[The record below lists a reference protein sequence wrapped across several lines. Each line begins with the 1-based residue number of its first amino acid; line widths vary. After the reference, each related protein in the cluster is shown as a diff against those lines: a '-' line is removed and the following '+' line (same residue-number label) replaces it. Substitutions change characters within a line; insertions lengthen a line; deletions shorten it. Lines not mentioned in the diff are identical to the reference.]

1 MRFRF
6 NIPVSLDY
14 LSDDEFVYP
23 FLNMYWKDVSFQI
36 SLNDHSNDDSY
47 IYVVC
52 PYQDII
58 HDMLNPIMVSMLLR
72 RSNSFQERKRRLQRR
87 IEYMVERGPCI
98 FVTLTL
104 GRDDYSS
111 FYVRNSV
118 SKFLRQ
124 FEYYVANADWGK
136 LNNRLHYHAVIQT
149 EHVDHRSWPLG
160 LINFERVYVSD
171 KSCKKLAKYVAKLT
185 NHAVKETVKGSR
197 CIYSKNFS
205 KLGL

>member
-14 LSDDEFVYP
+14 LSDDVFVYP
-23 FLNMYWKDVSFQI
+23 FLNMFWKDS
-36 SLNDHSNDDSY
+36 SLSLL
-47 IYVVC
+47 C
-52 PYQDII
+52 PYQIDIYEQ
-58 HDMLNPIMVSMLLR
+58 LNSLMVSMLDR
-72 RSNSFQERKRRLQRR
+72 RSRNFWKRKKRLQNR
-87 IEYMVERGPCI
+87 ISYMIANGDCI

-104 GRDDYSS
+104 ARDSYS
-111 FYVRNSV
+111 FDYVRKTV
-118 SKFLRQ
+118 TKFLRQ
-124 FEYYVANADWGK
+124 FDFYVANADWGK
-136 LNNRLHYHAVIQT
+136 LNNRLHYHAVIMT

-160 LINFERVYVSD
+160 LINFERVYVSE

-197 CIYSKNFS
+197 CIYSKNFA